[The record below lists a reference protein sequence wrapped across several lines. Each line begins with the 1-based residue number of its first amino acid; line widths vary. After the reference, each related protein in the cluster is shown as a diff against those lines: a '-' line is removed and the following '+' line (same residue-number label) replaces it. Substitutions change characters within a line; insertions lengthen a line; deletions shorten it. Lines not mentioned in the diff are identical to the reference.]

1 VRVVVCDT
9 GPILHLS
16 EADALA
22 LLEKTGDVMVPSAV
36 ERELIARI
44 SDWSVRR
51 PTWLRVEFVR
61 DAPAWQLEQLTALAG
76 LGAGEAEAIVLARS
90 LSADWLLT
98 DDAGARVIAT
108 VFGMEVH
115 GWVGVVLW
123 AAATRHIDAQQADSV
138 LDRLAKSS
146 LWITAAILAEARR
159 ALDTLFS

>member
-16 EADALA
+16 EADALG
-22 LLEKTGDVMVPSAV
+22 LLEKTGEVMVPSAV
-36 ERELIARI
+36 ERELTARI

-51 PTWLRVEFVR
+51 PTWLRVELIH
-61 DAPAWQLEQLTALAG
+61 DMPAWQLEQLTALAG

-90 LSADWLLT
+90 RSADWLLT

-115 GWVGVVLW
+115 GSVGVVLW
-123 AAATRHIDAQQADSV
+123 AAATRHIDAQQANSV

-146 LWITAAILAEARR
+146 LWITPAILAQARH
-159 ALDTLFS
+159 ALDTLFP

>member
-1 VRVVVCDT
+1 MRVVVCDT

-16 EADALA
+16 EADALG
-22 LLEKTGDVMVPSAV
+22 LLANTGEVMGPSAV
-36 ERELIARI
+36 ERELTARI

-51 PTWLRVEFVR
+51 PTWLRVELVH
-61 DAPAWQLEQLTALAG
+61 DMPAWQLEQLTALAG

-90 LSADWLLT
+90 RSADWLLT

-115 GWVGVVLW
+115 GSVGVVLW
-123 AAATRHIDAQQADSV
+123 AAATRHIDAQQANSV

-146 LWITAAILAEARR
+146 LWITPAILAQARR
-159 ALDTLFS
+159 ALDTLFP